1 MKKVYKEIWELA
13 RPFQDYRDDKGHA
26 KITSNFALKLLQMEK
41 ARKDVVIPAIILH
54 DIGWS
59 QLSKKERFL
68 IFDKKATKEDKE
80 KVRMKHQKEGVRLA
94 KQILQQV
101 NYDKNLIKEILKII
115 SQHDTGK
122 RFLSKEDGLVK
133 DADKLWRFS
142 RPGFNA
148 DFKRFKITPEQN
160 YRMLKSCI
168 DQKGFFFSESAKKIA
183 REELK
188 KRGKEN
194 YEKF

>member
-1 MKKVYKEIWELA
+1 MKKVYKEIWKLA

-26 KITSNFALKLLQMEK
+26 KITLSFALKLLQMEK

-68 IFDKKATKEDKE
+68 IFDKTATKEDKE
-80 KVRMKHQKEGVRLA
+80 KVRIKHQQEGVKLA
-94 KQILQQV
+94 KKILQKV
-101 NYDKNLIKEILKII
+101 SYDKKLTKKILKII
-115 SQHDTGK
+115 SQHDTGE
-122 RFLSKEDGLVK
+122 RFLSKEDGIVK

-142 RPGFNA
+142 KPGFNA

-168 DQKGFFFSESAKKIA
+168 DQKGFFFSELAKKIA
-183 REELK
+183 KEEL
-188 KRGKEN
+188 
-194 YEKF
+194 EKIKL